1 MADKKQI
8 AFKDFLQLP
17 QKDMDKER
25 QNRLSQIGKDML
37 YENSPAISYSM
48 PSPVIPSAI
57 PPQAMPQTNV
67 IRNAGL
73 QMVPQEP
80 VSSDDDTNFL
90 GSLIAQGVAGI
101 GTGLMGG
108 TPSDIQR
115 SAGMFESMRSQ
126 EANRNRAKLLMD
138 PKSEESKKRR
148 EVYKKLGYN
157 VPDIFSY
164 TDLNDPTVLQTLK
177 GQMEQS
183 RLAAMPRG
191 GIGVGGVG
199 KPKEEPKSEK
209 KLLDEYSKHAEALQS
224 SIDTIE
230 AVNRLNRTRIGR
242 YTPDFST
249 STQAESGTMDRAAAG
264 LIKVLA
270 GPGTVSDSDAAR
282 LGGLVPNSN
291 MNRELASE
299 TTKRQTLEG
308 TQKALAGLRIDRD
321 LGRINETDFK
331 KIINQ
336 YNKYLKNPKL
346 ELNKEINQDG
356 DIIDI
361 TEKSTQ
367 TQQNT
372 KIVTDK
378 QTGKRYEV
386 DQEGNVVEEL

>member
-108 TPSDIQR
+108 SSKDITN
-115 SAGMFESMRSQ
+115 SANMFQYMRDQ

-157 VPDIFSY
+157 IPDNFSY
-164 TDLNDPTVLQTLK
+164 TDLNDPTVLQTIK

-183 RLAAMPRG
+183 RLTTMPRG
-191 GIGVGGVG
+191 EIGVGGAG
-199 KPKEEPKSEK
+199 KPKEEKESKDQKETDKFTSNTETIKKQLEEYRKAIKAIKSPYGYAAEK
-209 KLLDEYSKHAEALQS
+209 AK
-224 SIDTIE
+224 
-230 AVNRLNRTRIGR
+230 
-242 YTPDFST
+242 
-249 STQAESGTMDRAAAG
+249 AESLANS
-264 LIKVLA
+264 LLLKIKTAEKTGALDTGSISIIQEITGSPDYTRDEVI
-270 GPGTVSDSDAAR
+270 DA
-282 LGGLVPNSN
+282 
-291 MNRELASE
+291 
-299 TTKRQTLEG
+299 
-308 TQKALAGLRIDRD
+308 
-321 LGRINETDFK
+321 RIN
-331 KIINQ
+331 Q
-336 YNKYLKNPKL
+336 ALKNL
-346 ELNKEINQDG
+346 NDNVENELRGTGTINKFYKPYISPEIQDEREKA
-356 DIIDI
+356 IIQNYYSNPNDPDNLKMYQDLI
-361 TEKSTQ
+361 TK
-367 TQQNT
+367 
-372 KIVTDK
+372 K
-378 QTGKRYEV
+378 GF
-386 DQEGNVVEEL
+386 